1 MAQKSKWQKKSDY
14 TRYIL
19 KAIKNATG
27 TSVIFPININLI
39 HFVFVL
45 TSVPNVEERFTK
57 SLAQWH
63 TSAKNVGEKCQ
74 IYQIFW

>member
-1 MAQKSKWQKKSDY
+1 MHHLIEHI
-14 TRYIL
+14 YIL

-45 TSVPNVEERFTK
+45 TSAPNLGDRFTK
-57 SLAQWH
+57 TGAQLQ
-63 TSAKNVGEKCQ
+63 TSAKNLMKNDKFIKVFGNHIK
-74 IYQIFW
+74 F